1 MRNIAGLLLMTAV
14 AAGATGCTQVNYTSP
29 DRYERGLVVCLSGA
43 GGMMGECDR
52 LRDGLAAGGVDR
64 ALEVYEWS
72 VGEVLSDQAS
82 VEANHHKAALLAR
95 RIETYLHE
103 YSGRPVHLVGVSAGT
118 GLVVW
123 AIEALTG
130 DDKITGGVL
139 ISSSL
144 DTQYDLTRALERV
157 TDRLYAFTSV
167 ADTVLSLGV
176 SVAGT
181 VDRGGGLAGGL
192 FGFSPP
198 DNAPDATRALYRERF
213 TQIAWWPGDVIL
225 GHIGDHLGATN
236 PTFVRARIAPLVLG
250 RRPENG
256 AGKPPVQEAVKAKE
270 RPVVAAATV
279 PPVASGDAAGQRP
292 APLARRAE
300 RTETPGDAAK
310 PATVGI
316 PQVEDAKRP
325 ESPRRPPSKDKAR
338 FIDWKVGGGS
348 SRTIDESQFMAEP
361 GRMP

>member
-29 DRYERGLVVCLSGA
+29 DRYERGLVVVLSGA

-72 VGEVLSDQAS
+72 VGGVLLDQAS

-198 DNAPDATRALYRERF
+198 DNAPEATRALYRERF

-270 RPVVAAATV
+270 RPVPEGGAGV
-279 PPVASGDAAGQRP
+279 PPVASGDAAGSSSEP
-292 APLARRAE
+292 
-300 RTETPGDAAK
+300 AAK

-316 PQVEDAKRP
+316 PQVEDVKRP

-361 GRMP
+361 GRLP

>member
-29 DRYERGLVVCLSGA
+29 DRYERGLVVVLSGA

-72 VGEVLSDQAS
+72 AGEVLSDQAS

-118 GLVVW
+118 GLAVW

-130 DDKITGGVL
+130 NDKITGGVL

-144 DTQYDLTRALERV
+144 LAQYDLTRALDRV

-181 VDRGGGLAGGL
+181 VDRG
-192 FGFSPP
+192 
-198 DNAPDATRALYRERF
+198 
-213 TQIAWWPGDVIL
+213 V
-225 GHIGDHLGATN
+225 GATN

-270 RPVVAAATV
+270 RPVVAAATAAV
-279 PPVASGDAAGQRP
+279 PPVASGDAAVSSSEP
-292 APLARRAE
+292 
-300 RTETPGDAAK
+300 AAK

-316 PQVEDAKRP
+316 PQVEDVKRP

-361 GRMP
+361 GRLP